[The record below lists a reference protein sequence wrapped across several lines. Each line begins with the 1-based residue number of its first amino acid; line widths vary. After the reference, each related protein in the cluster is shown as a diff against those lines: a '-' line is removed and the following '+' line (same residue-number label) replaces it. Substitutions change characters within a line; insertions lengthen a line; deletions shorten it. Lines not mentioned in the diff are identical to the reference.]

1 MEQFDLKG
9 ADENLM
15 HYMWLLVHM
24 LPILVRNTAILLCNS
39 FSNATGHQAYPS
51 FIQTKNLSGKVL
63 FLITVGYK
71 AGLSVFCLYHLQ
83 RIPESCWKM
92 KA

>member
-39 FSNATGHQAYPS
+39 FSNATGHQA
-51 FIQTKNLSGKVL
+51 
-63 FLITVGYK
+63 
-71 AGLSVFCLYHLQ
+71 
-83 RIPESCWKM
+83 
-92 KA
+92 